1 MNDFILI
8 LTIVDKDL
16 KIHKFI
22 SEKIGYIYLMQIID
36 IVSMQLILNH
46 YQSTFFGN
54 KIWFSQRWIHAVKRR
69 VQLQELYELKIIDYM
84 FIYLMNLILF
94 LNFLLFFTKAHF
106 IQSQNLELLNIFP
119 FFKFHFSHGQSSLW

>member
-54 KIWFSQRWIHAVKRR
+54 KI
-69 VQLQELYELKIIDYM
+69 
-84 FIYLMNLILF
+84 
-94 LNFLLFFTKAHF
+94 
-106 IQSQNLELLNIFP
+106 
-119 FFKFHFSHGQSSLW
+119 